1 MHKGAVRRFPVFAV
15 LAVRSHGET
24 SCAMALANLFCGLF
38 TGLGWFVIAKLLG
51 LPMGLALT

>member
-1 MHKGAVRRFPVFAV
+1 MILCVLGFYFAV
-15 LAVRSHGET
+15 LVIQSRGEIRS
-24 SCAMALANLFCGLF
+24 AMALANLFCGLF